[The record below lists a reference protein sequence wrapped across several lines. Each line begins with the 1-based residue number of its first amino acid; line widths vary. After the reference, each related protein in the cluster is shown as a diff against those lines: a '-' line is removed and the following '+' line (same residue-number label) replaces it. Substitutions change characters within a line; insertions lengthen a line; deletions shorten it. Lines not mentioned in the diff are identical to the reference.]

1 MKNFMKTW
9 EKIKAYFCAIS
20 TFIAGVLFLLF
31 RREKE
36 KRVKAES
43 QVEKLEKQTE
53 DIASTA
59 GKISEIKEEKSQL
72 ISKVAEV
79 AVSVP
84 PVAKPSEEND
94 APDIEPQKV
103 VKGSDFN
110 KMMEGLW

>member
-1 MKNFMKTW
+1 MKNFMKIL

-20 TFIAGVLFLLF
+20 TFLLGVLFLLF

-36 KRVKAES
+36 KRVKAED
-43 QVEKLEKQTE
+43 QAEKLETQVE
-53 DIASTA
+53 SVSSTA
-59 GKISEIKEEKSQL
+59 GKIADIKEEKSDL

-84 PVAKPSEEND
+84 PVAKPLEEKD
-94 APDIEPQKV
+94 APSVEPQKV

-110 KMMEGLW
+110 KLLEDIW